1 MNVRRLRAKL
11 KEMLPPP
18 ITRQLIRCTRWPP
31 VGGVFF
37 GSLRR
42 TKPISDDWGFD
53 RGLPVDRYYIERFM
67 TAHATDIRGRVLEVA
82 DNEYTRRFGG
92 DRVTRSDILH
102 DTAGSPRA
110 TLVADLAHAD
120 HVPSDSFDCIIC
132 TQTLQLI
139 YDVQAAIETL
149 HRILKPGGILL
160 ATVPTITQISRADMD
175 RSGDYWRFTSAAV
188 KRLFTDR
195 FPGGSVTIEAHGN
208 VLAAIAFLH
217 GVAADELKRSELDYL
232 DPDYEMLLT
241 VHAVKA
247 GPAA

>member
-1 MNVRRLRAKL
+1 MGIHVPAEL
-11 KEMLPPP
+11 KDRLPPS
-18 ITRQLIRCTRWPP
+18 IRRWLVRFTRWPP
-31 VGGVFF
+31 VGGIFF

-42 TKPISDDWGFD
+42 TKPISVHWGFD
-53 RGLPVDRYYIERFM
+53 RGLPVDRYYIERFLA
-67 TAHATDIRGRVLEVA
+67 AHATDIRGRVLEVA

-92 DRVTRSDILH
+92 DRVTQSDILH

-110 TLVADLAHAD
+110 TVVADLARAE

-149 HRILKPGGILL
+149 HRILKPGGTLL

-175 RSGDYWRFTSAAV
+175 RNGDYWRFTSAAV

-195 FPGGSVTIEAHGN
+195 FPGGSVTVEAHGN

-217 GVAADELKRSELDYL
+217 GTGGRRTQARRAGRPGSGLRDA
-232 DPDYEMLLT
+232 LT